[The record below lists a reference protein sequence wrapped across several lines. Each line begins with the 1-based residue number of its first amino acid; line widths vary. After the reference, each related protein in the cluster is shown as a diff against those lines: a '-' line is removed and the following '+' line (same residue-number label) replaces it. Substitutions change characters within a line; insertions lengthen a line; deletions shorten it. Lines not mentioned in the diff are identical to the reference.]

1 MPCIRIEATFEG
13 ADEHEVAKFEGD
25 NNVDG
30 LSASGVGIL
39 IELDRDEFDPEFG
52 EYVKGL
58 EGNAPPIEY
67 FHVRR
72 YTSSRYRLLAST
84 LGVRS
89 CLIGSSGNARSGS
102 QQSYI
107 SHLAKDVLDRDGQIA
122 VLQACRQARV
132 RFYDCDAVSS
142 ANRVLSGKVSGLT
155 GEKVSFRRDMGNRR
169 AWESGVVAA
178 LDSVAIVHAGAGS

>member
-25 NNVDG
+25 NNADG

-39 IELDRDEFDPEFG
+39 IELDRDEFDPEFD

-58 EGNAPPIEY
+58 EGNALPIEY

-107 SHLAKDVLDRDGQIA
+107 SHLAKDVLDSRRPN
-122 VLQACRQARV
+122 CR
-132 RFYDCDAVSS
+132 
-142 ANRVLSGKVSGLT
+142 LT
-155 GEKVSFRRDMGNRR
+155 GMPPGSGEVLRLRCRFFRKPCPFR
-169 AWESGVVAA
+169 
-178 LDSVAIVHAGAGS
+178 